1 MNDIDIGKKIAKYR
15 KAKGFSSKELANL
28 SGITPSMLSQIERG
42 LANPSIHTLKILAKN
57 LNIPTFMFFLED
69 TETSNLIIKPNER
82 KKMIVD
88 NLSYELLTPDFNGE
102 MATVIMN
109 VPPNSSSSEKLMEH
123 PSEEIAY
130 ILQGK
135 IKVYLNE
142 DEYILE
148 TGDSV
153 KIPTN
158 LRHMW
163 ENPFKENAIVLFS
176 VTPPIF

>member
-42 LANPSIHTLKILAKN
+42 LANPSIQTLKILAKN

-88 NLSYELLTPDFNGE
+88 NLSYELLTPDLNGE

-109 VPPNSSSSEKLMEH
+109 VPPNSASSEKLMEH
-123 PSEEIAY
+123 HSEEIAY

-158 LRHMW
+158 LRHKW